1 MESAPTFFAGA
12 ERDAFFPVACV
23 GATIGRPP
31 TYRRNAFSGTVVLQG
46 KRARASN
53 ARPYKSFS
61 TVCAEGSH
69 MGTLGV
75 LHFMLFDC
83 PVNSITR
90 LTAMHRSQPL
100 FQHIVQ
106 LFDQACEEARNKS
119 DQFEKAG
126 YPG

>member
-1 MESAPTFFAGA
+1 
-12 ERDAFFPVACV
+12 
-23 GATIGRPP
+23 
-31 TYRRNAFSGTVVLQG
+31 
-46 KRARASN
+46 
-53 ARPYKSFS
+53 
-61 TVCAEGSH
+61 

-126 YPG
+126 YPRLTRLTSGPTPDWDTGVSPVVLI

>member
-1 MESAPTFFAGA
+1 
-12 ERDAFFPVACV
+12 
-23 GATIGRPP
+23 
-31 TYRRNAFSGTVVLQG
+31 
-46 KRARASN
+46 
-53 ARPYKSFS
+53 
-61 TVCAEGSH
+61 

-126 YPG
+126 YPGWQGLPVGQLKTGILAYRR